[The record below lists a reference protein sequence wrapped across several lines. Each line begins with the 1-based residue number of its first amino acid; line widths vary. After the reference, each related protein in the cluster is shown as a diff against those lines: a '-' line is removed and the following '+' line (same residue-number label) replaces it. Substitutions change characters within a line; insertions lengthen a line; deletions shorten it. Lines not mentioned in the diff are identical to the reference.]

1 MAGSRETKK
10 GAREKIDCFKTIPM
24 GSLFPAV
31 SPLDHES
38 VNDLIH
44 RFRAL
49 GSNHDTGSTHTFSES
64 IMGAKYEEGLFK
76 KK

>member
-10 GAREKIDCFKTIPM
+10 RVREKIDCFKTISM
-24 GSLFPAV
+24 GSHFSAV
-31 SPLDHES
+31 SLLDHES

-44 RFRAL
+44 RFRVRAL

-64 IMGAKYEEGLFK
+64 IMGAKYEEGL
-76 KK
+76 